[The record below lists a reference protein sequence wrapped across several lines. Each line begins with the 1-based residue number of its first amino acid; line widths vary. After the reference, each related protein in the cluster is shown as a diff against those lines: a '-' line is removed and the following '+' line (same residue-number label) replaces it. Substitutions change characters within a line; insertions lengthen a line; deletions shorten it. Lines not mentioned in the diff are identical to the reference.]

1 MIVCHYYSENELLL
15 TRDFNKLEE
24 LQVGEILWVDL
35 VKPTYEEREYV
46 QSKFEIEL
54 LTAQEAEEIESSS
67 KFSETDD
74 EINAN
79 SNFIIKTNDGYK
91 NEAVSFIIK
100 DHFLIT
106 QRKVELKTFDDIHKK
121 LPRYRRTSAPNYKIF
136 LILFETRID
145 FDADFLEHISRE
157 ISDIGK
163 DLALNRNLDDDML
176 IKISNFQETT
186 MLIRENIVDKQRI
199 ISSILKSQMFPDN
212 EYDRIRIMIKDVG
225 SLLDHTSFNFERLE
239 YLQNTFLGLVDLE
252 QNEIIKIF
260 TVVTVIAMPPT
271 LIASLYGMNFQFMP
285 ELDEIWGYPFAIA
298 LMILSSGLTLF
309 YFKRKGWL

>member
-15 TRDFNKLEE
+15 TRDFSKLEE
-24 LQVGEILWVDL
+24 LQVNEILWVDL
-35 VKPTYEEREYV
+35 VKPTYKEREYV
-46 QSKFEIEL
+46 QSKFDIEL

-67 KFSETDD
+67 KFSETED

-100 DHFLIT
+100 DDFIIT

-121 LPRYRRTSAPNYKIF
+121 LPRYRRTNAPNYKIF

>member
-15 TRDFNKLEE
+15 TREFSKLEE

-46 QSKFEIEL
+46 QSKFDIEL

-67 KFSETDD
+67 KFSETED

-121 LPRYRRTSAPNYKIF
+121 LPRYRRTNAPNYKIF

-285 ELDEIWGYPFAIA
+285 ELDEIWGYPFAIG

>member
-15 TRDFNKLEE
+15 TRDFSKLEE
-24 LQVGEILWVDL
+24 LQVNEILWVDL
-35 VKPTYEEREYV
+35 VKPSYKEREYV
-46 QSKFEIEL
+46 QSKFDIEL

-67 KFSETDD
+67 KFSETED

-100 DHFLIT
+100 DDFIIT

-121 LPRYRRTSAPNYKIF
+121 LPRYRRTNAPNYKIF